1 MPVQA
6 QHDLGPLSQ
15 DEEVSHDLGVLANR
29 SLIVHTYTEHP
40 QPQSCGLVLEHST
53 KSCTLRLQSQEWT
66 IDGTILFE
74 TANLQPQC
82 PDLSHRS
89 GDRWTYL

>member
-66 IDGTILFE
+66 IRWHYSFRNSEPSATMSRS
-74 TANLQPQC
+74 QP
-82 PDLSHRS
+82 SIWR
-89 GDRWTYL
+89 